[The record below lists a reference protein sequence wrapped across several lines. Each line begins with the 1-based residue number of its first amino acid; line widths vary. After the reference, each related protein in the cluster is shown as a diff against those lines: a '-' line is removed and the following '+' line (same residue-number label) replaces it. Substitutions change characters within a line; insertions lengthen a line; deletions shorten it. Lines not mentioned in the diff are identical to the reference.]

1 MEKEENKEQELKQTA
16 DPIGFASRHPKHDE
30 YKKYSVLIPSAMFLN
45 MLGAVE
51 SLMHSM
57 YLLKQENIG
66 NGTFKFYTEEDLELV
81 KDENGETLLD
91 KQGNPIKKIRE
102 DFWD

>member
-1 MEKEENKEQELKQTA
+1 MKENKEQEKPLV
-16 DPIGFASRHPKHDE
+16 DPIGFASRHPDHPD
-30 YKKYSVLIPSAMFLN
+30 YQKYSILIPSAMFLN
-45 MLGAVE
+45 MLDAVE
-51 SLMHSM
+51 SLMNSI
-57 YLLKQENIG
+57 YLLKQEHIS

-91 KQGNPIKKIRE
+91 KQNNPIKKIRD

>member
-1 MEKEENKEQELKQTA
+1 MEENKKQKE
-16 DPIGFASRHPKHDE
+16 PIGFASRHPDHPE
-30 YKKYSVLIPSAMFLN
+30 YQKYSVLIPSAMFLN

-57 YLLKQENIG
+57 YLLKEENIS
-66 NGTFKFYTEEDLELV
+66 NGTFKWYTEEDLEFV
-81 KDENGETLLD
+81 KDEKGETLLD

>member
-1 MEKEENKEQELKQTA
+1 MEENKVQPPKIE
-16 DPIGFASRHPKHDE
+16 PRGFASRHPDHPD
-30 YKKYSVLIPSAMFLN
+30 YQKYSVLIPSAMFLN

-51 SLMHSM
+51 SLMNSI
-57 YLLKQENIG
+57 YLLKQEHIG

-91 KQGNPIKKIRE
+91 KQNNPIKKIRD